1 MNAFIPPA
9 LAAVVLILMVA
20 APGNGNGR
28 YFSYAI
34 GLVVVLIL
42 VAAAINFR
50 RLEVTFDGRHV
61 VLRYGVIRK
70 KIAVREIVAL
80 EPAQIKWWR
89 FGGTGIRM
97 GGGMRGWVIA
107 LEPAQIKW
115 WRFGGTGI
123 RMGGGMRGWV
133 TGSGP
138 GVKIETTRGVTYAN
152 CERAERLVAL
162 VDEFKRAAEGQ
173 QT

>member
-1 MNAFIPPA
+1 MATTALFQSSVFSKMNAFIPPA
-9 LAAVVLILMVA
+9 LAAIVLILMVA
-20 APGNGNGR
+20 APGQESGR
-28 YFSYAI
+28 YYSYAI

-42 VAAAINFR
+42 AAAAINFR
-50 RLEVTFDGRHV
+50 RLGVTFDGRHV
-61 VLRYGVIRK
+61 VLRYGVLRK
-70 KIAVREIVAL
+70 KIAVGEIVAL
-80 EPAQIKWWR
+80 EPAH
-89 FGGTGIRM
+89 
-97 GGGMRGWVIA
+97 
-107 LEPAQIKW
+107 IKW

-173 QT
+173 QP

>member
-1 MNAFIPPA
+1 MATTALFRSSVFSKMNAFIPPA
-9 LAAVVLILMVA
+9 LAAVVLILMAA
-20 APGNGNGR
+20 APGEGSGR
-28 YFSYAI
+28 YYSYAT
-34 GLVVVLIL
+34 GLAVALIL

-50 RLEVTFDGRHV
+50 RLVVTFDGRHA
-61 VLRYGVIRK
+61 VLRYGVLRK
-70 KIAVREIVAL
+70 KIAVREIV
-80 EPAQIKWWR
+80 
-89 FGGTGIRM
+89 
-97 GGGMRGWVIA
+97 A

-173 QT
+173 QP

>member
-1 MNAFIPPA
+1 MATTALFRSAVFSKMNAFIPPA
-9 LAAVVLILMVA
+9 LAAVILILMVA
-20 APGNGNGR
+20 APGEGSGR
-28 YFSYAI
+28 YYSYAI
-34 GLVVVLIL
+34 GLVVVLTL
-42 VAAAINFR
+42 VAAAFNFR

-61 VLRYGVIRK
+61 VLRYGVLRK
-70 KIAVREIVAL
+70 KIAVREIV
-80 EPAQIKWWR
+80 
-89 FGGTGIRM
+89 
-97 GGGMRGWVIA
+97 A

-152 CERAERLVAL
+152 CERAEQLVAL

-173 QT
+173 QP

>member
-1 MNAFIPPA
+1 MRDSSDRGRTATTALFQSSVFSKMNAFIPPA
-9 LAAVVLILMVA
+9 LAAVILILMVA
-20 APGNGNGR
+20 APGEGSGR
-28 YFSYAI
+28 YYSYAI

-42 VAAAINFR
+42 VAAAFNFR

-61 VLRYGVIRK
+61 VLRYGVLRK
-70 KIAVREIVAL
+70 KIAVREIV
-80 EPAQIKWWR
+80 
-89 FGGTGIRM
+89 
-97 GGGMRGWVIA
+97 A

-162 VDEFKRAAEGQ
+162 VDEFKRAAEGRQ
-173 QT
+173 K

>member
-1 MNAFIPPA
+1 MATTALFRSSVFSKMNAFIPPA

-20 APGNGNGR
+20 APGEGSGR
-28 YFSYAI
+28 YFSYAT
-34 GLVVVLIL
+34 GLAVALIL

-61 VLRYGVIRK
+61 VLRYGVVRK
-70 KIAVREIVAL
+70 KIAVREIV
-80 EPAQIKWWR
+80 
-89 FGGTGIRM
+89 
-97 GGGMRGWVIA
+97 A

-162 VDEFKRAAEGQ
+162 VDEFNRAAEGR

>member
-1 MNAFIPPA
+1 MATTALFRSSVFSKMNAFIPPA
-9 LAAVVLILMVA
+9 LAAVILILMVA
-20 APGNGNGR
+20 APGEGSGR
-28 YFSYAI
+28 YYSYAM

-42 VAAAINFR
+42 VAAAFNFR

-80 EPAQIKWWR
+80 EP
-89 FGGTGIRM
+89 
-97 GGGMRGWVIA
+97 V
-107 LEPAQIKW
+107 QIKW

-162 VDEFKRAAEGQ
+162 VDEFNRAAEGR

>member
-1 MNAFIPPA
+1 MRDSSDRGRMATTALFRSSVFSKMNAFIPPA

-20 APGNGNGR
+20 APGEGSGK
-28 YFSYAI
+28 YYSYAI

-42 VAAAINFR
+42 VAAAFNFR

-61 VLRYGVIRK
+61 VLRYGVVRK
-70 KIAVREIVAL
+70 IIAVREIVAL

-97 GGGMRGWVIA
+97 GGGI
-107 LEPAQIKW
+107 
-115 WRFGGTGI
+115 
-123 RMGGGMRGWV
+123 RGWV

-162 VDEFKRAAEGQ
+162 VDEFNRAAEGRQ
-173 QT
+173 K